1 MFLNFELLSY
11 GGTTPVRLFPMSHN
25 VQGRRCFVHSKHRD
39 EMAANLVL
47 CDVDGY
53 FTKKPW
59 GKNYDIQY
67 LLTIQINLDNAN
79 KFCLL
84 KL

>member
-1 MFLNFELLSY
+1 M
-11 GGTTPVRLFPMSHN
+11 PHN

>member
-1 MFLNFELLSY
+1 MNGVERFS
-11 GGTTPVRLFPMSHN
+11 VI
-25 VQGRRCFVHSKHRD
+25 RRFVHSKHRD
-39 EMAANLVL
+39 EMAANLLL

-53 FTKKPW
+53 YSKKPW
-59 GKNYDIQY
+59 GKNSDIQY
-67 LLTIQINLDNAN
+67 LLTMQINLDNTN

>member
-1 MFLNFELLSY
+1 MV
-11 GGTTPVRLFPMSHN
+11 TN

-53 FTKKPW
+53 STKSRGERTPIY
-59 GKNYDIQY
+59 NI
-67 LLTIQINLDNAN
+67 
-79 KFCLL
+79 F
-84 KL
+84 